1 RAEQNLIKTEKD
13 GFKALPI
20 ITVYFLGY
28 PLQSNPPYPVLRIR
42 RSVTD
47 NSTHEVVDIKDEFIE
62 SLTHDC
68 VIVQI
73 PKLKE
78 ARRNELEMIL
88 SLFDEKQYKYEISVN
103 EEDYPE
109 RYREVI
115 RRLLKA
121 AASEEVRKSMEI
133 EDEIIESFKMVERDK
148 EKLAE
153 ELKQEKQRAEQ
164 EKQRA
169 EQEKQRAEQ
178 EKQRA
183 EQEKQR
189 AEQEKQRAE
198 QEKIRMIKEMLK
210 QGMSK
215 EIVIQI
221 AKVDELFLRKHK
233 LI

>member
-1 RAEQNLIKTEKD
+1 
-13 GFKALPI
+13 
-20 ITVYFLGY
+20 
-28 PLQSNPPYPVLRIR
+28 
-42 RSVTD
+42 
-47 NSTHEVVDIKDEFIE
+47 
-62 SLTHDC
+62 
-68 VIVQI
+68 
-73 PKLKE
+73 
-78 ARRNELEMIL
+78 
-88 SLFDEKQYKYEISVN
+88 ISVN
-103 EEDYPE
+103 EEDYPD

-148 EKLAE
+148 ERLAE

-169 EQEKQRAEQ
+169 EQKERELEQEKQRVEQKERELEQ

-183 EQEKQR
+183 EQKER
-189 AEQEKQRAE
+189 ELE

-215 EIVIQI
+215 EIIMQI
-221 AKVDELFLRKHK
+221 AKVDEAFLRKHN
-233 LI
+233 LM